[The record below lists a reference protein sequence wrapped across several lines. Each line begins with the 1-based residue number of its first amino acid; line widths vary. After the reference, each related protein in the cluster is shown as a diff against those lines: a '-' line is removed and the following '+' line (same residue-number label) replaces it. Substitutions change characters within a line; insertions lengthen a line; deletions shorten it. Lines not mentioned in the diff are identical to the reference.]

1 MKSFTE
7 LIAWQ
12 KARQVRKSISVLVR
26 AWRAEEKFRL
36 VDQIIRSSRGPCA
49 NLAEGYG
56 RFHERD
62 NARFCRMARGSLY
75 ETLDHLSVAHDEGYI
90 DAGTLRSHWA
100 LVEEA
105 IRVLNG
111 YIGYLQRLGIT
122 DGVSEPAASYGDDVP
137 IFRAPPA
144 DVSLGV
150 EEPDAPSPEH
160 STITLDNGQPASHP
174 RILTTDN

>member
-12 KARQVRKSISVLVR
+12 KAREVRKSISVLVR
-26 AWRAEEKFRL
+26 TWPAEEKYRL
-36 VDQIIRSSRGPCA
+36 VDQIIRSSRGACA

-62 NARFCRMARGSLY
+62 NARLCRMARGSLY
-75 ETLDHLSVAHDEGYI
+75 ETLDHLSVALDEGYI
-90 DAGTLRSHWA
+90 DAGTLRSEWA
-100 LVEEA
+100 LIEEA

-111 YIGYLQRLGIT
+111 YIGYLQRLGIA
-122 DGVSEPAASYGDDVP
+122 DDVSEPAASYGDDVP
-137 IFRAPPA
+137 IFGASPA
-144 DVSLGV
+144 EILPGV

-160 STITLDNGQPASHP
+160 RTTTPPPDNGQPPPISPA
-174 RILTTDN
+174 